1 MLDMKHFRKIKRI
14 WHNLTH
20 PVIGEVWELHRV
32 TPERSQDARYA
43 PYDITPERLESLIVD
58 YKKRG
63 YIFVSINDI
72 RNRILT
78 LTTWHKA
85 MSASKCVAVTMDDGY
100 MDNYEYAY
108 PIFKKYNVP
117 FCIYVVTGYIGKKF
131 IDRDDQPPMLT
142 KELLI
147 ELDNDPLCTLGA
159 HTVTHPNMTQLSIF
173 EQEQEINESIHTLET
188 LSGHHINNLT
198 IPYGAKNKDTLSLLK
213 SQDIYTQ
220 VDAWG
225 GPVRMGVDVLRIPRY
240 IVEEDKFVR

>member
-117 FCIYVVTGYIGKKF
+117 FCIYVSTGYIDGEF
-131 IDRDDQPPMLT
+131 SPREDHPAMLT
-142 KELLI
+142 KEQLS
-147 ELDNDPLCTLGA
+147 ELAKEPLCTLGA
-159 HTVTHPNMTQLSIF
+159 HTVTHPNMTKLSLA
-173 EQEQEINESIHTLET
+173 EQRYELVESIGSLEQIT
-188 LSGHHINNLT
+188 SRKITNVA
-198 IPYGAKNKDTLSLLK
+198 IPYGAKNQDTMRLLN
-213 SQDIYTQ
+213 SDGISCQ

-225 GPVRMGVDVLRIPRY
+225 GPVRMGMSVLSIPRY
-240 IVEEDKFVR
+240 IVEENKFTK